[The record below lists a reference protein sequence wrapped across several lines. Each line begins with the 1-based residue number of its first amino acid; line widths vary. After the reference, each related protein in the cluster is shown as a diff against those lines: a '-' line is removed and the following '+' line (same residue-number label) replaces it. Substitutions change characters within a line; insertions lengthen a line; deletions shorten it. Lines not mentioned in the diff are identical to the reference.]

1 MLSDQ
6 CQTFKRIA
14 EIKRNVIWMKI
25 KHCIYWIY
33 WIYYW
38 IRHGDY
44 FKNGK
49 SS

>member
-6 CQTFKRIA
+6 CRALKRIV
-14 EIKRNVIWMKI
+14 EIRKNVIWMKI
-25 KHCIYWIY
+25 RYCIYWK
-33 WIYYW
+33 YYW